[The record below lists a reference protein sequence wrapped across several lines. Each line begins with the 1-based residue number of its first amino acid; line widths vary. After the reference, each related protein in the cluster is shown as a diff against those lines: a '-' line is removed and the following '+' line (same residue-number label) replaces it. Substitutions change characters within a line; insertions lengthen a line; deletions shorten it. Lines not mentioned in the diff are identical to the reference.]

1 MNKLIWIVGLLSL
14 LSISACSDNSGG
26 LPPVAPG
33 GVIDGTVTDAV
44 IIGGTLRVYA
54 FDNGVQGNLI
64 AETITDNKG
73 DFVLNG
79 FTSIDRPVV
88 IEVTGGRYTEEA
100 SGVSVNLIPGQVL
113 RAYLF
118 YEQGSDITVQV
129 TSFTHLA
136 TCLADSKIR
145 QGVNVNNAITESTSV
160 FSGLIGVD
168 ILGTKPYD
176 ITDPNNANF
185 EVTDNLRYGAVL
197 AAISSYTAEVSVTNG
212 VLPHRFN
219 QNSSIY
225 ATQVMCQD
233 ISADGIFNGLGFI
246 NNGSSVGQLSLGSVS
261 LDVETLRSMVAQHI
275 LSIMGSDRN
284 ETTLGVDAFVLYA
297 NEVASST
304 DAVFGGVPAQ
314 PVDNVG
320 PVVTADLAPDN
331 FLKDIVNLSFT
342 VSDPI
347 GVKTVQFTVN
357 GIAHSAGQVANP
369 VMAFNS
375 TNYSDGVVGIGVIA
389 SDILNNESTT
399 TFNYVIDNS
408 SPIVALTSSLLVNNK
423 NYTARGTF
431 VEQGAPVTSIV
442 VNGVN
447 AVIDT
452 SLSTWSADVVLLSGD
467 NVVEI
472 VIADSVGNTNTVE
485 VSVGVDLIFPIIT
498 PGNTQARFTNFQG
511 QLNLCD
517 IRQLNQTSGKTNP
530 VCISTDNVSL
540 NGTALTGALDGQG
553 YVLLGFSP
561 TDPQGAGVFTSQ
573 DDIVVEYKYELNNIE
588 VLGWGSAPIAEGNLF
603 YYFPMVTEYLGAN
616 WYQTTTNDVHKVT
629 FRVTDNAGNSTEE
642 FFEVRFDVLVPEMAI
657 TTTVDDSLF
666 TSTTFA
672 SRSNMDGSHVDVIYS
687 FENTSNSSLLISL
700 TDNQLH
706 SVAHTYETGIRENS
720 ARVKVSE
727 LWSSADK
734 PVNSVTNYKYHINPW
749 KTITPPT
756 EYSAYQPA
764 FRDSPF
770 LHELSGVPVI
780 AQLADY
786 TCHKSQFF
794 SFKTGTGKLGI
805 YANGNASF
813 AVCTFYELL
822 DEDWVRYGAA
832 QNFLTSSIQKTIEI
846 EPGYPKNNVTTAT
859 IDYLVNTESMSV
871 LNATLGQTIL
881 PVGGYYRVPPRTEIS
896 VIKKIR
902 LPVLSRFYDNE
913 LADLG
918 NFSSY
923 STKKLDKTTTWN
935 IDTDLT
941 IHRVIDTG
949 DIQNVNN
956 TTASVSSVGD
966 GVFSRTIGR

>member
-26 LPPVAPG
+26 LPPVAPS

-54 FDNGVQGNLI
+54 FDDGVQGDLI

-233 ISADGIFNGLGFI
+233 IGADGIFNGLGFI
-246 NNGSSVGQLSLGSVS
+246 NNGSSVGQLSLGAVS

-284 ETTLGVDAFVLYA
+284 VTTLGVDAFVLYA

-304 DAVFGGVPAQ
+304 DGVFGGVPAQ

-320 PVVTADLAPDN
+320 PVATAVLAPDS
-331 FLKDIVNLSFT
+331 FLKDIVNLKFT

-347 GVKTVQFTVN
+347 GVKTVMFTVN
-357 GIAHSAGQVANP
+357 GIAHSAGQVTNP
-369 VMAFNS
+369 VMSLNTTS
-375 TNYSDGVVGIGVIA
+375 YSDGIVAIGVVA
-389 SDILNNESTT
+389 TDVLNNESTT
-399 TFNYVIDNS
+399 TFHYVIDNS
-408 SPIVALTSSLLVNNK
+408 SPTVAMTSPLLVNNK
-423 NYTARGTF
+423 NYTATGTYA
-431 VEQGAPVTSIV
+431 EQGAPVANIV
-442 VNGVN
+442 VNGVD
-447 AVIDT
+447 AVIDAN
-452 SLSTWSADVVLLSGD
+452 LNTWSAEVVLLSGD
-467 NVVEI
+467 NVVSI

-485 VSVGVDLIFPIIT
+485 ASVGVDLIFPIIT

-517 IRQLNQTSGKTNP
+517 IRQLNQTSGKINP

-588 VLGWGSAPIAEGNLF
+588 VLGWGAAPIAEGNLF
-603 YYFPMVTEYLGAN
+603 YYFPMVTEYLGN
-616 WYQTTTNDVHKVT
+616 TWYQTTTNDVHKVT

-642 FFEVRFDVLVPEMAI
+642 FFEVRFDVLIPEIAI

-706 SVAHTYETGIRENS
+706 SVAHTYETGIRVNS
-720 ARVKVSE
+720 ARAKVSE
-727 LWSSADK
+727 KWDISGASVSSVTYQIRHNLNNATIFPSATKYSSYHSVYKDS
-734 PVNSVTNYKYHINPW
+734 PNLSDITAVPSISPLLNYTCQLSDLSGNYPAPVRFSVVNSNIGVSACSALFSRSRPKDVINKLNSIIV
-749 KTITPPT
+749 KT
-756 EYSAYQPA
+756 
-764 FRDSPF
+764 
-770 LHELSGVPVI
+770 V
-780 AQLADY
+780 
-786 TCHKSQFF
+786 
-794 SFKTGTGKLGI
+794 
-805 YANGNASF
+805 
-813 AVCTFYELL
+813 
-822 DEDWVRYGAA
+822 
-832 QNFLTSSIQKTIEI
+832 EI
-846 EPGYPKNNVTTAT
+846 ESGYPKNNTAT
-859 IDYLVNTESMSV
+859 TIVNYNVNTESMSV

-881 PVGGYYRVPPRTEIS
+881 PVSGYYRVPPRTEIS

-913 LADLG
+913 LADHAG
-918 NFSSY
+918 FSSY
-923 STKKLDKTTTWN
+923 SVKKLDKTTTWN

-941 IHRVIDTG
+941 FSRVIDTG

-956 TTASVSSVGD
+956 TTASVDLVGS